1 MCMMALLASPLF
13 AQEKAGEG
21 KAKTEKVKAEKVSLV
36 KGHEGTIAE
45 LNVEKKSLVISVET
59 GKVTVHVTPETKLMK
74 EGESVSLDKFKV
86 GDAVVFGFKP
96 RSKTDLSFLAD
107 KLSYI
112 AFIRRKVVEGE
123 VVSFDRAK
131 GELKLKSDGQEL
143 TIGLTKVTRYF
154 LNGKQLKA
162 AEVELKPG
170 SKVYVGY
177 SSTGMAYAVFDKAS
191 WETYAK
197 HEMQM
202 IEVGK
207 KRVKPKEGTK
217 PHQETKTEG
226 K

>member
-1 MCMMALLASPLF
+1 LCMMVLLASPLL
-13 AQEKAGEG
+13 AQEKAGKG
-21 KAKTEKVKAEKVSLV
+21 KVKAEKVSLV
-36 KGHEGTIAE
+36 EGREGTIAE

-59 GKVTVHVTPETKLMK
+59 GKATVNVTPETKLMK
-74 EGESVSLDKFKV
+74 GGESVSLDKFKV

-96 RSKTDLSFLAD
+96 RSRTELSFLAD

-123 VVSFDRAK
+123 VVSFDREK

-154 LNGKQLKA
+154 LGGEQLKA
-162 AEVELKPG
+162 AQVELKPG

-177 SSTGMAYAVFDKAS
+177 STTGMAYAVFDKAS
-191 WETYAK
+191 WEAYAK
-197 HEMQM
+197 YEMQM
-202 IEVGK
+202 IEAKK
-207 KRVKPKEGTK
+207 KRVKPKEDAK
-217 PHQETKTEG
+217 PKQETKPEG